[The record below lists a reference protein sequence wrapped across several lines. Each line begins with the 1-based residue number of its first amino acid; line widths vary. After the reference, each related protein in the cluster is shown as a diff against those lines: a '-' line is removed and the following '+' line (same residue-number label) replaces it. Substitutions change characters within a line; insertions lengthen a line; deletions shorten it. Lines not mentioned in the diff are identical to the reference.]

1 MNKGKTSKIKKSR
14 AKGSDIVEGLT
25 CFKAHSDAGVGC
37 QKTECRY
44 WQKMKEKKHCNCVI
58 LAAEDGPMTLQEV
71 GDIFNVTRMRICQIE
86 KLAKRFLKS
95 SSPKVLSD

>member
-1 MNKGKTSKIKKSR
+1 MNKDKTPKIKKSR
-14 AKGSDIVEGLT
+14 AKGSDIVKGLT
-25 CFKAHSDAGVGC
+25 CFKAHSDAGVEC
-37 QKTECRY
+37 EKTECRY

>member
-1 MNKGKTSKIKKSR
+1 MNRLKKTRHKKPR
-14 AKGSDIVEGLT
+14 RKGSDVVEGLS
-25 CFKAHSDAGVGC
+25 CFRAHSEAGAAC
-37 QKTECRY
+37 EKTECRY
-44 WQKMKEKKHCNCVI
+44 WQEMKEEKHHNCVI

-95 SSPKVLSD
+95 SAPSILSD

>member
-1 MNKGKTSKIKKSR
+1 MNRLKKAR
-14 AKGSDIVEGLT
+14 QKKPRRKGSDVVEGLS
-25 CFKAHSDAGVGC
+25 CFRAHSEAGAAC
-37 QKTECRY
+37 EKTECRY
-44 WQKMKEKKHCNCVI
+44 WQKMNEKKHHNCVI

-95 SSPKVLSD
+95 SAPSVLSD